1 MSGFGSIQ
9 FLERSVGQ
17 RRCAY
22 SFFHLLL
29 WAQCFFCGV
38 RGTVLVTNTIAAA
51 AAAAGTTMFALKFH
65 QDTELSA
72 QMVSITT
79 LGAIVSMPLV
89 VGVAQFLA

>member
-1 MSGFGSIQ
+1 MSGFGEYSISGKVCWATALRL
-9 FLERSVGQ
+9 FLLPFIALG
-17 RRCAY
+17 AM
-22 SFFHLLL
+22 
-29 WAQCFFCGV
+29 FFCGV

-51 AAAAGTTMFALKFH
+51 APLPGTTMFALKFH

-79 LGAIVSMPLV
+79 KGRDCMMPLV